1 MRINRSGV
9 EGIGP
14 RLVLSTF
21 LSCSQ
26 MHVTFTKNGVLRL
39 LSLVHNMCRV
49 YLVKDNVGNILEPLP
64 HRPWQMSY
72 SLSCFCRRKDHS
84 SQSFSKQRI
93 LRGMLIREQT
103 RMLCDKSSGDEAY
116 SEKYRR
122 VEIDSDNTSHWELIG
137 MHQIYHTK
145 EGSFQTFQSKTHFSS
160 RCCDR
165 QRYIDCWRCY
175 HIVRLFYC

>member
-103 RMLCDKSSGDEAY
+103 RMLCDKSAGDE
-116 SEKYRR
+116 SCLETYRR
-122 VEIDSDNTSHWELIG
+122 VEIDNDNTSRRVLIG
-137 MHQIYHTK
+137 MHQIYESK
-145 EGSFQTFQSKTHFSS
+145 ECSFQNFLSNVHFSPICRNCQ
-160 RCCDR
+160 RC
-165 QRYIDCWRCY
+165 IDC
-175 HIVRLFYC
+175 